1 MSSSTT
7 AIKGPG
13 PTSAPDQAFH
23 GTNAMAGGCK
33 IRPAPGDVVYCC
45 INTAQCNPIFGVHAY
60 MEASGAH
67 TLVLGCAR
75 MADLK
80 LIGHAHQFGQRTS
93 AHFAYHLASM
103 NLHRYLAD
111 AHVAGDLLVQTARGD
126 KAQHLAFARRQAL
139 QP

>member
-13 PTSAPDQAFH
+13 PTSSPDQAFH
-23 GTNAMAGGCK
+23 GTKAKVAAGSAGQHD
-33 IRPAPGDVVYCC
+33 GDVVYCC

-67 TLVLGCAR
+67 TLVLGSAA

-93 AHFAYHLASM
+93 AHFAHHLASM